1 MQLVRQDATQLWK
14 PKRFEHF
21 HNFPCLVFP
30 HRPTP
35 HHTIIRLLSDF
46 SADKDDGKS
55 CSLEK
60 NEDYKRSE
68 MDGRNRFFV
77 SLSFVVFQASK
88 NDDDYQKSLE
98 SFRVKL
104 FSVLPYSRAE
114 EEKKTIYTIIS
125 HTHPFH
131 VGAPPNNRQQKGKIF
146 HWSKEKAATTRA
158 KVFEEMEM
166 ILVIVFYAV
175 ENGILAQL
183 FGLVLIKI
191 YCEPESAVCAGSYVF
206 WDTIF
211 IIDRKTCRKWD
222 FSVLL

>member
-1 MQLVRQDATQLWK
+1 MSELLRTIDSRK
-14 PKRFEHF
+14 ERE
-21 HNFPCLVFP
+21 NFPLVE
-30 HRPTP
+30 
-35 HHTIIRLLSDF
+35 
-46 SADKDDGKS
+46 GKS
-55 CSLEK
+55 S
-60 NEDYKRSE
+60 
-68 MDGRNRFFV
+68 
-77 SLSFVVFQASK
+77 
-88 NDDDYQKSLE
+88 DDE
-98 SFRVKL
+98 
-104 FSVLPYSRAE
+104 
-114 EEKKTIYTIIS
+114 
-125 HTHPFH
+125 
-131 VGAPPNNRQQKGKIF
+131 
-146 HWSKEKAATTRA
+146 RA